1 MRNSSFDVETTNLE
15 LKGKSKLWEENQ
27 DFGTNS
33 SSTSMAE
40 EGALQTFIFTYN
52 WYEEPIK
59 EVL

>member
-40 EGALQTFIFTYN
+40 EGALRMFIFTYN
-52 WYEEPIK
+52 
-59 EVL
+59 